1 MPIAAPAAIEPV
13 RRSFAVLE
21 ALNRRR
27 TSTLGELALET
38 GLPKPTLSRLLETL
52 IALGYAARISR
63 QLGYRITDR
72 VLGLSGGIRFVD
84 HLVDAAAPHMRRF
97 TRGEGWPLYLG
108 TISSGAVVVR
118 FSTAPESP
126 MSLDAAGYA
135 LRLSPFTGAMGRA
148 YLAFC
153 PEAERRDILAANGF
167 PGGDLMKAG
176 RRGLALAAALERI
189 RRDGY
194 AFQMP
199 PKPRRTHGIGVA
211 IRHGGHVLA
220 AMSLRFTRS
229 AMSEAQAAAR
239 FAPALARVAEAIAAD
254 VMEAST

>member
-1 MPIAAPAAIEPV
+1 MPLAVPAAIEPV

-27 TSTLGELALET
+27 SSTLAELAAET
-38 GLPKPTLSRLLETL
+38 GLPKPTLARLLETL
-52 IALGYAARISR
+52 IALGYATRVSR

-97 TRGEGWPLYLG
+97 TREEGWPLYLG
-108 TISSGAVVVR
+108 TVSAGAVVVR

-126 MSLDAAGYA
+126 MALDTAGYA

-153 PEAERRDILAANGF
+153 PEAERRDILAVNGI
-167 PGGDLMKAG
+167 PDGNLMKAG

-220 AMSLRFTRS
+220 AMSLRFPRS
-229 AMSEAQAAAR
+229 AMTEAQAAKR
-239 FAPALARVAEAIAAD
+239 FAPTLSQLAQLIAQD
-254 VMEAST
+254 VMQQIS